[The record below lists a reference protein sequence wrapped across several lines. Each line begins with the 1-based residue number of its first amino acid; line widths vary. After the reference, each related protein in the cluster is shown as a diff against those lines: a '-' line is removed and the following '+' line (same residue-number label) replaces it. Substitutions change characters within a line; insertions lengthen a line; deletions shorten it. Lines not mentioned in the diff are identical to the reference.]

1 MLHEGHLTEL
11 KRDGSG
17 TVRPAITGTRDGS
30 RVPPGKY
37 GGFSPDGLGY
47 VVTDDRAPAPW
58 ANVVSDGRY
67 GFVVSHNG
75 GGFSWFDDA
84 QHNVLTRWEMDLV
97 RDDRGK
103 LLYLHDQDSN
113 QTWSAAPAPC
123 FPRYDS
129 FECEHRVGQ
138 STFATAVHGIEVR
151 WTMGLAFGRGAEVWT
166 VRVRNASDRT
176 RRLRACSFLEF
187 CCGVAPDA
195 KREFHKLFITTA
207 YDSQRNA
214 VFATKKMWDLPGGG
228 DKEHWNRPWPY
239 VAAHAMQVVD
249 GTRSVALGDKTAFLG
264 RYTSPASPAA
274 LAGEAELG
282 AGCGLNGD
290 AAAALGADLVIE
302 PGGEA
307 CLHFVLAI
315 AETREQLEQTLDG
328 LSSFESAEAALRGS
342 ESRWADLLRDV
353 EVRSE
358 LPDFDLLNTT
368 WLPYQAM
375 SARLFGRTG
384 YYQQSGAF
392 GFRDQLQDSQVWL
405 ARKPER
411 TASQIELHAS
421 RQFASGA
428 VEHWWHALANF
439 GNPTECSDDYLW
451 LPFVVANYL
460 RETGDWT
467 LLEREAPFLD
477 TGGRGTILDHCTR
490 SLTKAAAGH
499 SERGLPLIG
508 ACDWNDGLS
517 ACGVDGRGE
526 SVWLAFF
533 QIDIL
538 KDWAHIASVVG
549 DAALASRCESER
561 ERLVAVVNAHA
572 WDGEWFRRATTDG
585 GRWLGS
591 SASGEGE
598 IYLNPQT
605 WAVMTGASTPERLRT
620 AWQSVKS
627 RLLTDAGPLLLA
639 PAYTVPDA
647 SIGYIT
653 RYPPG
658 SRENG
663 GVYTHAATWALAA
676 ACKMREPEVAERIWQ
691 TLSPITRSAG
701 REDEYVA
708 EPYVL
713 PGNSDGPLAP
723 VPGRAGWTWYTG
735 SAAWLNR
742 VSVDWVAGVRA
753 TWDGLEVDPCPLPS
767 MGQTEVARMWR
778 GRRVVA
784 RFDSAGFSRE
794 AKPRVTL
801 NGVAHD
807 SKVICESDLKGG
819 GPVSIEVSW
828 ADDSREPKPLA
839 TEAHSH
845 RSRNV

>member
-1 MLHEGHLTEL
+1 MLHDGHMTEL
-11 KRDGSG
+11 KRGGSG
-17 TVRPAITGTRDGS
+17 TVRPVIADSPGGS
-30 RVPPGKY
+30 LVKPGRY
-37 GGFSPDGLGY
+37 GRFTPDGLGY
-47 VVTDDRAPAPW
+47 VVTDCRAPAPW

-75 GGFSWFDDA
+75 GGFSWYDDA

-103 LLYLHDQDSN
+103 LLYLHDLDSGE
-113 QTWSAAPAPC
+113 TWSAAPAPC
-123 FPRYDS
+123 FSLYDS
-129 FECEHRVGQ
+129 YSCEHRVGETIF
-138 STFATAVHGIEVR
+138 STEASGITVE
-151 WTMGLAFGRGAEVWT
+151 WTMGLDFGQGAEVWT
-166 VRVRNASDRT
+166 VRVRNVSGRT
-176 RRLRACSFLEF
+176 RRVRVCSYLEF

-195 KREFHKLFITTA
+195 KREFHKLFLTTD
-207 YDSQRNA
+207 YDTRRNA
-214 VFATKKMWDLPGGG
+214 VFATKTMWDLPGGG

-239 VAAHAMQVVD
+239 VAAHSMCVEK
-249 GTRSVALGDKTAFLG
+249 GELSVALGDKTAFLG
-264 RYTSPASPAA
+264 RYGSLASPTA
-274 LAGEAELG
+274 LSESRELGEA
-282 AGCGLNGD
+282 CGRHGD
-290 AAAALGADLVIE
+290 GAAALGADLEIE
-302 PGGEA
+302 AGGETR
-307 CLHFVLAI
+307 LHYVLAI
-315 AETREQLEQTLDG
+315 AETRRGVEETIDRLAT
-328 LSSFESAEAALRGS
+328 FEAAEAALRGS
-342 ESRWADLLRDV
+342 ESKWGELLEDV
-353 EVRSE
+353 KVRSE
-358 LPDFDLLNTT
+358 LPDFDLLNST

-411 TASQIELHAS
+411 TALQIMLHAS
-421 RQFASGA
+421 RQFTSGA

-439 GNPTECSDDYLW
+439 GNPTTCSDDYLW

-460 RETGDWT
+460 RETGDWS
-467 LLEREAPFLD
+467 LLEQAAPFLD
-477 TGGRGTILDHCTR
+477 TGGRGTILEHCSR
-490 SLTKAAAGH
+490 SLAKAAEGC

-538 KDWAHIASVVG
+538 RDWSHIASVAG
-549 DAALASRCESER
+549 DASLASRCASER
-561 ERLVAVVNAHA
+561 ERLTEAVNAHG
-572 WDGEWFRRATTDG
+572 WDGEWFRRATTDE

-591 SASGEGE
+591 SGSDEGQ

-605 WAVMTGASTPERLRT
+605 WAVMTGGSTPERVRQ
-620 AWQSVKS
+620 AWESVKAQ
-627 RLLTDAGPLLLA
+627 LLTDAGPLLLA

-676 ACKMREPEVAERIWQ
+676 ACKMREPETAERIWR

-753 TWDGLEVDPCPLPS
+753 TWEGLAVDPCPLPS
-767 MGQTEVARMWR
+767 MGRTEVTRRWR
-778 GRRVVA
+778 GREVVV
-784 RFDSAGFSRE
+784 RFDAGGFVPGAQARIM
-794 AKPRVTL
+794 L
-801 NGVAHD
+801 NGEAYGSSV
-807 SKVICESDLKGG
+807 VRESDLSGEG
-819 GPVSIEVSW
+819 AVEIEVSW
-828 ADDSREPKPLA
+828 GDDSREPKPRA
-839 TEAHSH
+839 SGAHAQ
-845 RSRNV
+845 RSTNV